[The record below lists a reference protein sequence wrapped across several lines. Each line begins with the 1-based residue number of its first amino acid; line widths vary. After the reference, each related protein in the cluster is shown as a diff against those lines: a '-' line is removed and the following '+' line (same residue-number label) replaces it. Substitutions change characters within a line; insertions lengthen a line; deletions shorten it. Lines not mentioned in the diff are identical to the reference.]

1 VNRAGIR
8 DAVQL
13 AERVWWVGCYLPDE
27 GLQGNSYLIEQG
39 DQSLLID
46 PGSRLS
52 FTETLRKIEQVVPF
66 SSIRWF
72 VCHHQDPSVTSSLTL
87 IDALIQR
94 GDARIVSHGRAA
106 EMIRHYALALPVW
119 LVEDNLWQLQL
130 PDRLLQ
136 FVFTPFAHFPGAFC
150 SFDSATGT
158 LFSSDLFAGKREGES
173 LYAKEGEACFET
185 IRPFHEH
192 YFPSREVLSQALS
205 RIEAYPVEMI
215 APQHGHVLPGH
226 LVANIIHEL
235 KGLECGLYL
244 MAEKDTDIRRLS
256 RLNAMLRDITSTMAI
271 SRDFREITDRLL
283 AILKRAMP
291 AKSLEFYIQM
301 EDDTVLHLA
310 PESRYRGV
318 VASPP
323 PRQIS
328 RMFGISRESWQARMK
343 RCVKPVILQPV
354 PGTSDCQHLLL
365 PLFKGEAERMC
376 GVVVISIKDEIDVD
390 SHICQMMEQMSAA
403 LQVAVER
410 ETIYRNIELERQK
423 FYERSIRDPL
433 TGLFT
438 RFYMEDTLR
447 RLFEIHDR
455 SGGTPVALAMLDV
468 DYFKRVNDRYGH
480 VRGDEVLCRVARI
493 IQADARAGDLAV
505 RLGGEE
511 FGLIVV
517 GEPAVEIASVAE
529 RLRRRIAATRF
540 QGTFSGLRVT
550 ISTGTALRQ
559 VGESISGFIERA
571 DLALYQAKNQG
582 RNRVCSAESTGGPGQ
597 WTLLFD

>member
-1 VNRAGIR
+1 MNQPGTR
-8 DAVQL
+8 DAVRL
-13 AERVWWVGCYLPDE
+13 ADRVWWVGCYQPDDA
-27 GLQGNSYLIEQG
+27 LQGNSYLIEQG
-39 DQSLLID
+39 DQSVLID
-46 PGSRLS
+46 PGSRLA

-87 IDALIQR
+87 VDTLIER
-94 GDARIVSHGRAA
+94 EDARIISHWRAA
-106 EMIRHYALALPVW
+106 EIIRHYALKIPIW
-119 LVEDNLWQLQL
+119 LVEENQWRLQL
-130 PDRLLQ
+130 PDRQLQ
-136 FVFTPFAHFPGAFC
+136 FIFTPYAHFPCSFC

-158 LFSSDLFAGKREGES
+158 LFSSELLAGQRQGES
-173 LYAKEGEACFET
+173 LYAEEDKEYFEA

-192 YFPSREVLSQALS
+192 YFPSREVLNQALS
-205 RIEAYPVEMI
+205 RIESYPVEMI

-226 LVANIIHEL
+226 LIANIINEL

-244 MAEKDTDIRRLS
+244 MAEKDTDILRLS
-256 RLNAMLRDITSTMAI
+256 RLNAMLKDITSTMVI
-271 SRDFREITDRLL
+271 SRDFREIADRLL
-283 AILKRAMP
+283 VILKRAMP
-291 AKSLEFYIQM
+291 AEALEFYVQL

-318 VASPP
+318 AASP

-328 RMFGISRESWQARMK
+328 RMFGISREGWQARMES
-343 RCVKPVILQPV
+343 CFKPVMLQRLH
-354 PGTSDCQHLLL
+354 GTTNCQHLLL
-365 PLFKGEAERMC
+365 PLFKGKEEWMY
-376 GVVVISIKDEIDVD
+376 GVAVITVRGQIEVESD
-390 SHICQMMEQMSAA
+390 ICKMMEQMSAA

-410 ETIYRNIELERQK
+410 ETIYRSIELERQK

-468 DYFKRVNDRYGH
+468 DHFKRVNDRYGH
-480 VRGDEVLCRVARI
+480 VRGDEVLCRVAHI
-493 IQADARAGDLAV
+493 IQADARAGDLPV

-517 GEPAVEIASVAE
+517 GEPAVEIASIAE
-529 RLRRRIAATRF
+529 RLRQKISSTRF

-559 VGESISGFIERA
+559 VGESIPGFIERA
-571 DLALYQAKNQG
+571 DLALYQAKKQG